1 MRSRQFGPAATQGW
15 LRLAGAD
22 TISREGTART
32 HVAEP
37 WMPEDYRPGFTVAVH
52 LWQTREAALQSQRA
66 VMPRKGREGMVRT
79 AIVSCRIA
87 SSSATWA
94 SLLLPLPAA
103 HTTHAR
109 LDSLLS

>member
-1 MRSRQFGPAATQGW
+1 MWPSLGCQRTIVPAA
-15 LRLAGAD
+15 
-22 TISREGTART
+22 
-32 HVAEP
+32 P
-37 WMPEDYRPGFTVAVH
+37 W
-52 LWQTREAALQSQRA
+52 QSTCGRHEKRRVIQAQPA

-103 HTTHAR
+103 HDPHTI
-109 LDSLLS
+109 S